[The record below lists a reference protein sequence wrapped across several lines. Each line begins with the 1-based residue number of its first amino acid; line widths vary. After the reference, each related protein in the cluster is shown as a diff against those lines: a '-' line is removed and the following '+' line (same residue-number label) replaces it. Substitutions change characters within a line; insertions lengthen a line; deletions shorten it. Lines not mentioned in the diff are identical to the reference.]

1 MHNLNIRI
9 AQMKILPGKIENNVS
24 HMLQIIEES
33 KKENIDLLIFP
44 ACSLTGS
51 NVGSYVYQEEFWQ
64 EAELWR
70 KKLLDS
76 SENIAILWGD
86 AANSNFSFQETAYL
100 AQNGEFIL
108 PQNQLYKLANPSIAI
123 QVLLADQATSEESA
137 DLTIHLAHHPFR
149 KNSSFSPEQEA
160 ENIPSHYVYL
170 NSVGVED
177 QGGII
182 NILSGGS
189 GYKEKGKTFVQAFPY
204 FEERILTL
212 TESHTIKAIAETE
225 SMEKLYQALRHS
237 AQYYLEHLGIKKI
250 VIGLSG
256 GIDSA
261 MSACIYRSILPPEN
275 LILVNMPSRF
285 NSNTTKG
292 IAAHMATHLQTWY
305 GVMPIEEAVQST
317 IAQFQNAY
325 FERPGVQPLHI
336 ELSSL
341 NIENLQAR
349 IRSNRILAS
358 LSSACGGV
366 FTCNGNKS
374 EIIVGYGTLYGDDAG
389 FFALL
394 GDLWKTEIYEL
405 AQYLKNR
412 PYPGD
417 AIPEELFTTPP
428 SAELSEKQ
436 AVEEGLGDPIHYSYH
451 DRLFS
456 AFMERLPNA
465 TPLVI
470 LQWYKENILEDQLQI
485 PKGTIK
491 ELFPTSKEFIEDL
504 EYWWKQYTGLSVAKR
519 IQGAPILALSD
530 RAFGLFP
537 ESQISW
543 TFSSTYKNLRKL
555 YINER

>member
-1 MHNLNIRI
+1 MQNLNIRI
-9 AQMKILPGKIENNVS
+9 AQMKILPGKIKKNAI
-24 HMLQIIEES
+24 HMLEIIEQS
-33 KKENIDLLIFP
+33 KQENIDLLVFP

-51 NVGSYVYQEEFWQ
+51 DVGSYIYQEEFWQ
-64 EAELWR
+64 EADLWR
-70 KKLLDS
+70 HKLLDS
-76 SENIAILWGD
+76 SEDLAILWGD
-86 AANSNFSFQETAYL
+86 AHNPNFSFQETSYL

-108 PQNQLYKLANPSIAI
+108 PQHQLYRINGNSVTI
-123 QVLLADQATSEESA
+123 QVLLAGQMIAKESA
-137 DLTIHLAHHPFR
+137 DISIRLAHHPFR
-149 KNSSFSPEQEA
+149 KNSFFSPQQEA
-160 ENIPSHYVYL
+160 KETTSHYIYL

-177 QGGII
+177 QGGVIQV
-182 NILSGGS
+182 LSGGS
-189 GYKEKGKTFVQAFPY
+189 GYKEEGKSYIQALPY
-204 FEERILTL
+204 FEEETTTL
-212 TESHTIKAIAETE
+212 GANQATTSIAEIE
-225 SMEKLYQALRHS
+225 PMEKLYQALRYS
-237 AQYYLEHLGIKKI
+237 AKYYLEHLGIKKI

-292 IAAHMATHLQTWY
+292 IAAHMAEHLEAWY

-325 FERPGVQPLHI
+325 FERPRVQPLHVA
-336 ELSSL
+336 LSPL

-405 AQYLKNR
+405 ARYLKKQ

-417 AIPEELFTTPP
+417 AIPDELFTTPP

-436 AVEEGLGDPIHYSYH
+436 AVDEGLGDPIHYSYH

-465 TPLVI
+465 TPLII
-470 LQWYKENILEDQLQI
+470 LQWYKEATLEDQLQI
-485 PKGTIK
+485 PKGTI
-491 ELFPTSKEFIEDL
+491 EQLFPTSREFIEDL

-519 IQGAPILALSD
+519 IQGAPTLALSD

-543 TFSSTYKNLRKL
+543 TFSTAYKKLREFC
-555 YINER
+555 INER

>member
-1 MHNLNIRI
+1 MQNLNIRI
-9 AQMKILPGKIENNVS
+9 AQIKILPGKIERNAS
-24 HMLQIIEES
+24 RMLEIIEQS
-33 KKENIDLLIFP
+33 KQENIDLLVFP

-51 NVGSYVYQEEFWQ
+51 EVGSYIYQEEFWQ
-64 EAELWR
+64 EADLWR
-70 KKLLDS
+70 HKLLDS
-76 SENIAILWGD
+76 SKDITILWGD
-86 AANSNFSFQETAYL
+86 ANNSNFSFQEISCL
-100 AQNGEFIL
+100 VQNGEFIL
-108 PQNQLYKLANPSIAI
+108 PQNQLYKINNNSVTLK
-123 QVLLADQATSEESA
+123 VLLADQTISDESA
-137 DLTIHLAHHPFR
+137 DISIRLAHHPFR
-149 KNSSFSPEQEA
+149 KDSSFSPQQESKGTS
-160 ENIPSHYVYL
+160 SHYIYL
-170 NSVGVED
+170 NSIGIED
-177 QGGII
+177 QGGVIQV
-182 NILSGGS
+182 LSGGS
-189 GYKEKGKTFVQAFPY
+189 GYKEKGKSYIQALPY
-204 FEERILTL
+204 FAEKIT
-212 TESHTIKAIAETE
+212 SFGNQTITPLAEIE
-225 SMEKLYQALRHS
+225 PMEKLYQALRHS
-237 AQYYLEHLGIKKI
+237 AKYYLEHLGIKKI

-261 MSACIYRSILPPEN
+261 ISACIYRSILDPEN

-292 IAAHMATHLQTWY
+292 IAAHLAEHLGAWY

-317 IAQFQNAY
+317 ISQFENAY

-336 ELSSL
+336 ALSPL

-405 AQYLKNR
+405 ARYLKKQ

-417 AIPEELFTTPP
+417 AIPDELFTTPP

-465 TPLVI
+465 TPLII
-470 LQWYKENILEDQLQI
+470 LQWYKDGTLEGQLQI
-485 PKGTIK
+485 PKGAIK
-491 ELFPTSKEFIEDL
+491 QLFPTSKEFIEDL

-519 IQGAPILALSD
+519 IQGAPTLALSD
-530 RAFGLFP
+530 RSFGLFP

-543 TFSSTYKNLRKL
+543 TFSTAYKNLREL
-555 YINER
+555 CINER

>member
-1 MHNLNIRI
+1 
-9 AQMKILPGKIENNVS
+9 
-24 HMLQIIEES
+24 MLEIIDQS
-33 KKENIDLLIFP
+33 KNENINLLIFP

-51 NVGSYVYQEEFWQ
+51 NVGNYIYQEEFWQ
-64 EAELWR
+64 EANLWR
-70 KKLLDS
+70 DKLLES
-76 SENIAILWGD
+76 SKDIAILWGD
-86 AANSNFSFQETAYL
+86 ANNSNFSFHETSYL
-100 AQNGEFIL
+100 AQNRKFIL
-108 PQNQLYKLANPSIAI
+108 PQNQLYKLNTDSVTI
-123 QVLLADQATSEESA
+123 QILLANQVATAKNVDIS
-137 DLTIHLAHHPFR
+137 IRLAHHPFR
-149 KNSSFSPEQEA
+149 KNSAFSPQQES
-160 ENIPSHYVYL
+160 EGIPSHYIYL
-170 NSVGVED
+170 NSVGIED
-177 QGGII
+177 QGGVI

-189 GYKEKGKTFVQAFPY
+189 GYKQKENSYIQALPY
-204 FEERILTL
+204 FKEQIITL
-212 TESHTIKAIAETE
+212 TKNEAITSLDEID

-237 AQYYLEHLGIKKI
+237 AKYYLEHLKIEKI

-261 MSACIYRSILPPEN
+261 MSACIYRSILSPEN

-285 NSNTTKG
+285 NSNTTKE
-292 IAAHMATHLQTWY
+292 IAAHMANHLETWY
-305 GVMPIEEAVQST
+305 GIMPIEEAVQST
-317 IAQFQNAY
+317 ISQFKNTY
-325 FERPGVQPLHI
+325 FERPKVQPLHV
-336 ELSSL
+336 ELSPL

-405 AQYLKNR
+405 ARYLKKQ
-412 PYPGD
+412 PYPGN
-417 AIPEELFTTPP
+417 AIPDELFTTPP

-436 AVEEGLGDPIHYSYH
+436 AVEKGLGDPIHYSYH

-456 AFMERLPNA
+456 AFMEHLPNA

-470 LQWYKENILEDQLQI
+470 LQWYNKDILEDQLQI
-485 PKGTIK
+485 PPGTIK
-491 ELFPTSKEFIEDL
+491 QLFPTPKDFIEDL
-504 EYWWKQYTGLSVAKR
+504 EYWWNQYSGLSVAKR
-519 IQGAPILALSD
+519 IQGAPTLALSD

-543 TFSSTYKNLRKL
+543 TFSTAYKNLREFC
-555 YINER
+555 INER